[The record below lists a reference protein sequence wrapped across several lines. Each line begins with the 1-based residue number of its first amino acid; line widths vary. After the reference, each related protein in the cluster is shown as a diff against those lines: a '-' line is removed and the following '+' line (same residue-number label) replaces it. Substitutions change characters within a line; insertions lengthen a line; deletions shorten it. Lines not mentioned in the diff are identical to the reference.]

1 MHVLGPACSYDR
13 LRIKRGDIFSRNIRS
28 REIEAESDKPSRIF
42 LLLFSIILEVTRI
55 RRTYPAFYQRGYD
68 TRLPLFA
75 LLSFTLTLSRCVLFL
90 L

>member
-1 MHVLGPACSYDR
+1 MHVSGLVCSYDR

-68 TRLPLFA
+68 TRRLPLFA
-75 LLSFTLTLSRCVLFL
+75 LLSFTPLSRCV
-90 L
+90 